1 MALRKRTRG
10 TCLSFFPPFLSFSSF
25 SSFYSLP
32 CVCAC
37 SLFLFRFLSLSIPD
51 DTRESFSGRETGEE
65 RKKREK
71 EGGDRIF
78 YGNIMSMPIGEIL
91 ESTATVEIKNMK

>member
-1 MALRKRTRG
+1 M
-10 TCLSFFPPFLSFSSF
+10 SFLFPPLSLFFFFFLFF
-25 SSFYSLP
+25 LFLAVY
-32 CVCAC
+32 VCAC

-51 DTRESFSGRETGEE
+51 DSRESFSGRETGEE

>member
-1 MALRKRTRG
+1 MCVL
-10 TCLSFFPPFLSFSSF
+10 FFFFVFFLSIS
-25 SSFYSLP
+25 
-32 CVCAC
+32 
-37 SLFLFRFLSLSIPD
+37 D